1 MSRWKYE
8 LQGKKFNR
16 LTVIEESHYDARQK
30 KRYWLCRCD
39 CGTETRVGTNSLTS
53 GNTKS
58 CGCLDREKAAIS
70 IRVAIAAVTK
80 HGNAGR
86 SGRSPTYR
94 SWNSMRQR
102 VSNRASL
109 RWQDYGGRG
118 ITLSPRW
125 DDFEAFLE
133 DMGQR
138 PSLDYSIDRIDNN
151 GPYSPENCRWATR
164 SQQQLNKRTS
174 K

>member
-1 MSRWKYE
+1 
-8 LQGKKFNR
+8 
-16 LTVIEESHYDARQK
+16 
-30 KRYWLCRCD
+30 
-39 CGTETRVGTNSLTS
+39 
-53 GNTKS
+53 
-58 CGCLDREKAAIS
+58 
-70 IRVAIAAVTK
+70 
-80 HGNAGR
+80 
-86 SGRSPTYR
+86 
-94 SWNSMRQR
+94 MRQR

>member
-1 MSRWKYE
+1 MRKLDLSGNR
-8 LQGKKFNR
+8 FTR
-16 LTVIEESHYDARQK
+16 LTAIEPSHYDYKKK
-30 KRYWLCRCD
+30 KRFWRCRCD
-39 CGTETRVGTNSLTS
+39 CGEITFVGTNSLTS

-58 CGCLDREKAAIS
+58 CGCLDRETAARSIHAAIE
-70 IRVAIAAVTK
+70 AKTT
-80 HGNAGR
+80 HGQSRRNAR
-86 SGRSPTYR
+86 SLTYQ
-94 SWNSMRQR
+94 SWSSMRQR
-102 VSNRASL
+102 VSNRASR
-109 RWQDYGGRG
+109 RWNDYGGRG

-125 DDFEAFLE
+125 DAFEAFLE

-164 SQQQLNKRTS
+164 SQQQLNKRIS